1 MADSPPRDH
10 DHGVPRPPHEG
21 GNTHGQ
27 VPRADTRR
35 DGDTRR
41 DRSLFGKR
49 PGPIQGIRDFV
60 AKRRPSIDEVVR
72 ETTSGGIV
80 FRHNDTTQKV
90 EILLIQD
97 AKNRWT
103 IPKGHV
109 EEGEE
114 PKQTA
119 EREIREETGL
129 QEMKVYNWLGKV
141 NFRYRRTHTLVLM
154 TMHIYLV
161 KGLGDTNQLQG
172 EDWLTDIKWLPASE
186 AVDKIAYDDIGKLIL
201 IGMKKIRDQ
210 KL

>member
-1 MADSPPRDH
+1 M
-10 DHGVPRPPHEG
+10 
-21 GNTHGQ
+21 
-27 VPRADTRR
+27 
-35 DGDTRR
+35 
-41 DRSLFGKR
+41 KR
-49 PGPIQGIRDFV
+49 PKPLQGIKQFV
-60 AKRRPSIDEVVR
+60 NKRRPVIDEVVH

-80 FRHNDTTQKV
+80 FRRDQKSGKL

-129 QEMKVYNWLGKV
+129 QEMKVMNWLGKV
-141 NFRYRRTHTLVLM
+141 NFRYRRSHTLVLM

-161 KGLGDTNQLQG
+161 QGRGDTNDLTG
-172 EDWLTDIKWLPASE
+172 EDWLTDIKWLDAND
-186 AVDKIAYDDIGKLIL
+186 AVEKIAYDDIGKLML
-201 IGMKKIRDQ
+201 LGMKKIRDA